1 MSKRILR
8 INSEIEK
15 TINQIL
21 AYEIKN
27 PRITGIITVTKCET
41 TMDLDI
47 CKVYVSIFSS
57 DDNQAIFDEIKHSAG
72 FIRQEVCK
80 RMQLRKVPYLEF
92 ILDNSQEYNDR
103 IEKAIDQINKERN
116 DNV

>member
-15 TINQIL
+15 TINEIL

-27 PRITGIITVTKCET
+27 PKITGIITVTKCET

-47 CKVYVSIFSS
+47 CKVYVSIFSP
-57 DDNQAIFDEIKHSAG
+57 DDSQVIFDEIKHSAG
-72 FIRQEVCK
+72 FIRQELCR
-80 RMQLRKVPYLEF
+80 RMLLRKVPYLEF
-92 ILDNSQEYNDR
+92 YMDNSQEYNDR

-116 DNV
+116 ENV